1 MAIQSCMEWDPIWR
15 LKTFSRKQS
24 DTLREKVQIRSF
36 FLSVFTRIPTEYGPE
51 FLRSDNVVYCLIL
64 SRSFID
70 PFSFIPHT
78 EVCPHVLS
86 SKALVKRLAKYHEAA
101 IQRQGVTIIQNVVK
115 SSVYITNLSTKFR
128 GVFRTLPNIYHGP

>member
-1 MAIQSCMEWDPIWR
+1 MICYV
-15 LKTFSRKQS
+15 K
-24 DTLREKVQIRSF
+24 KVQIRSF
-36 FLSVFTRIPTEYGPE
+36 FWSVFPRIPTEYGPE
-51 FLRSDNVVYCLIL
+51 FLRSDNVVYWLIL

-78 EVCPHVLS
+78 KVCPHALS
-86 SKALVKRLAKYHEAA
+86 SKALFKRLAKYNEAA
-101 IQRQGVTIIQNVVK
+101 IQRQGVTIIQNIVK